1 MIAQVT
7 GRVAAKTAS
16 SCIIE
21 VGGIGLHIT
30 MATGA
35 LAHLPAVGD
44 DVTIHTHLQ
53 VREDGLSL
61 FGFESIEE
69 RTLFERLTSV
79 SGVGPKVALS
89 ALSALNPA
97 ALRDAI
103 LREDDVLI
111 ATVPGIGKK
120 TAQRLIIELRD
131 RVGDLAG
138 DVRQAEGGGVSAEA
152 SDALASMGF
161 SAGEIA
167 AALKGYDGAEDAQT
181 LLRYALK
188 RLGGSL

>member
-7 GRVAAKTAS
+7 GRLVAKTATA
-16 SCIIE
+16 CVID
-21 VGGIGLHIT
+21 VQGIGLRIS

-35 LAHLPAVGD
+35 LARLPVAGD
-44 DVTIHTHLQ
+44 DVTVYTHLQ
-53 VREDGLSL
+53 VREDDLSL
-61 FGFESIEE
+61 YGFESLEE
-69 RTLFERLTSV
+69 QELFEKLITV

-89 ALSALNPA
+89 VLSALSPD
-97 ALRDAI
+97 ALRDAV

-131 RVGDLAG
+131 RIG
-138 DVRQAEGGGVSAEA
+138 DVGADPRQIAGGGAVAEA

-161 SAGEIA
+161 SPAEIA
-167 AALKGYDGAEDAQT
+167 AALKGYDGAADAQA
-181 LLRYALK
+181 LLRYALQ
-188 RLGGSL
+188 RLGGSR